1 MSVEAGGNVLADYRL
16 SAAGRPSESN
26 NKNIFR
32 IRSGIHNEYIV
43 ARIKGIVS
51 CPLNL
56 VNVQKAMHSD
66 SEHIDP
72 DHFPNHETISMTMKS
87 ARLFFLQWEL
97 VLVVAIVAS
106 ISSAQIRSPA
116 VPLVTHNPYFSI
128 WSMADHLTD
137 QNTRHW
143 TGVDQP
149 LTGLI
154 RVDGAAYRYMGEG
167 PGDDPSYAVPAMR
180 QLSVEVEATHTIYL
194 FEAAGVQL
202 ELRFF
207 TPAFPQ
213 DLDVLSRPVTYL
225 AWRIHAA
232 DGKKHEVSIL
242 LDVDPRIAVD
252 RVYEPVVW
260 GRSQAGSLTVL
271 SIGSQEQR
279 VLARSGDDLRIDWGY
294 FHLATPE
301 NEHALVTNSSGA
313 IESFLHSG
321 ALPASDNLDM
331 PEKAEGAAHLDV
343 LLPADITASNS
354 AEMHVLLSYSQGYAI
369 EYMQRR
375 LREYWQRNGETTEQM
390 LEAAETQ
397 YANLEERGQ
406 RFDAE
411 LRATLEHAGGKDY
424 ADLAI
429 LAYRQT
435 LAAHALVADLD
446 GSPLSFPKENF
457 SNGCISTVDV
467 LYPSAPFFL
476 FMNPLLLEAQLK
488 PVLDYAMLPR
498 WKFPFAPHDLGT
510 YPLANGQVYGG
521 GEGIEEDQMPV
532 EESGNLLILV
542 AALGR
547 AEGNWHVAE
556 KYWPILTKWS
566 NYVAQKGLDPENQ
579 LSTDDFAGHLA
590 HNANLSI
597 KAIEG
602 LGAYAIMAQGLGKTS
617 EAAKF
622 ATLAK
627 KMATEW
633 EVMARDGDHYK
644 RAFDAPGTWSQKYNL
659 VWDQILGLNLFDPN
673 VKLTE
678 LSFYAKRIK
687 EYGLPLDNR
696 KDYTKLDWEIWTAT
710 LAGSPSQFQFFMS
723 PIALWVNETQS
734 RVPLTDWY
742 DTTSGKQ
749 MGFQARSVVGG
760 VYIKA
765 LADAEVLN
773 DWHTF
778 LQKNNVGPKG
788 SGAQ

>member
-1 MSVEAGGNVLADYRL
+1 MPVL
-16 SAAGRPSESN
+16 
-26 NKNIFR
+26 
-32 IRSGIHNEYIV
+32 
-43 ARIKGIVS
+43 
-51 CPLNL
+51 
-56 VNVQKAMHSD
+56 M
-66 SEHIDP
+66 
-72 DHFPNHETISMTMKS
+72 
-87 ARLFFLQWEL
+87 
-97 VLVVAIVAS
+97 VVATIGS
-106 ISSAQIRSPA
+106 ICSAQMRPPA

-143 TGVDQP
+143 TGVEQP

-167 PGDDPSYAVPAMR
+167 PGDDPSDALPAMQ
-180 QLSVEVEATHTIYL
+180 QLSVKVEATDTIYV
-194 FEAAGVQL
+194 FEAAGVEL
-202 ELRFF
+202 ELTFF

-213 DLDVLSRPVTYL
+213 HLEILSRPVTYL
-225 AWRIHAA
+225 TWHIHAT
-232 DGKKHEVSIL
+232 DGKSHEVSIL

-252 RVYEPVVW
+252 RAYEPVVW
-260 GRSQAGSLTVL
+260 GRSRTSSLTVL
-271 SIGSQEQR
+271 NLGSQEQR

-294 FHLATPE
+294 FHLAIPE
-301 NEHALVTNSSGA
+301 NEHARVANSSDA
-313 IESFLHSG
+313 IESFLRAG
-321 ALPASDNLDM
+321 TLPTSDNLDM
-331 PEKAEGAAHLDV
+331 PATAEDAAHLAV
-343 LLPADITASNS
+343 LLPADVTASKS
-354 AEMHVLLSYSQGYAI
+354 AEMHVLLSYTQGYAI

-375 LREYWQRNGETTEQM
+375 LREYWQRDGQTTDQM
-390 LEAAETQ
+390 LETAEAQ
-397 YANLEERGQ
+397 YANLGTRGR

-411 LRATLEHAGGKDY
+411 LRTDLEHAGGKDY

-446 GSPLSFPKENF
+446 GSPLLFPKENF

-476 FMNPLLLEAQLK
+476 FMNPVLLEAQLR
-488 PVLDYAMLPR
+488 PVLEYAMLPR

-521 GEGIEEDQMPV
+521 GERTEEDQMPV

-556 KYWPILTKWS
+556 RYWPLFTKWS
-566 NYVAQKGLDPENQ
+566 DYVAQKGLDPENQ

-602 LGAYAIMAQGLGKTS
+602 LGAYAVMAQGLGKTN

-622 ATLAK
+622 TALAK
-627 KMATEW
+627 RMAGEW
-633 EVMARDGDHYK
+633 AVMAKDGDHYK
-644 RAFDAPGTWSQKYNL
+644 LAFDAPGTWSQKYNL
-659 VWDQILGLNLFDPN
+659 VWDQILGLHLFDPN
-673 VKLTE
+673 VKRAE
-678 LSFYAKRIK
+678 LSFYAKHIK

-710 LAGSPSQFQFFMS
+710 LADPPPAGSIGQFQFFMS
-723 PIALWVNETQS
+723 AIAKWMKETPS

-760 VYIKA
+760 VFVKA
-765 LADAEVLN
+765 LADAEVTN
-773 DWHTF
+773 DWQRF
-778 LQKNNVGPKG
+778 LQEDSAAAKE